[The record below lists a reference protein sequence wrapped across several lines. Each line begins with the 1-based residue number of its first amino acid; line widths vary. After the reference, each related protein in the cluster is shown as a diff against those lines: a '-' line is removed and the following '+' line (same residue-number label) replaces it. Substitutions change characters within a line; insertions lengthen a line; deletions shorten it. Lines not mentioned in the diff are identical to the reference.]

1 MGMSDEQ
8 NTAPRKPSGIYE
20 HFCEHAGC
28 KKDGGWGFA
37 TGKQEP
43 HWFCYEHKAEGR
55 KYTTQGGSVDVPY
68 A

>member
-1 MGMSDEQ
+1 MSDEQ

-55 KYTTQGGSVDVPY
+55 KYTTQGGSSVDVPY